1 MVTGIKKEKNNSDF
15 SKGSVWKHIA
25 SIAVPM
31 TIAQIVQMLYN
42 IVDRV
47 YIGHLAENSSYALAG
62 LGLTFPLITII
73 LAVTNLF
80 GMGGAPL
87 FSIARGR
94 GDSYKA
100 GKIMGNTFSM
110 LCIWGI
116 VLMVLCFIFMEPVL
130 YLFGASDKTYPFASE
145 YMIIYS
151 FGIPFSM
158 IATGMNGFINAQG
171 FAKSGMATVLVGA
184 VTNIMLDPLFIF
196 VFNMGVAGA
205 ALATII
211 SQMLS
216 AVWVIAFFRG
226 KRTMFKINKNDM
238 KIELSL
244 IKEIA
249 SLGTAGF
256 VMNAS
261 NGLVQVA
268 CNTTLKSS
276 GGDIY
281 VSIMTVLSS
290 LRDVISLPAMG
301 LTNASQPVLGYNYG
315 AEKFERVKAGIKFMT
330 ASGVIY
336 MLLIWLILFMFPGIF
351 MRIFTSDA
359 ELIKKGIP
367 ALHIYF
373 FGIFMMA
380 FQFSGQSTFVGLGF
394 SKHAVFFS
402 LLRKVFIVVPLTLI
416 LPNMFNL
423 GVKGVFMAEPVSNFI
438 GGTACFITMIFTLKK
453 NFNSKKQII

>member
-1 MVTGIKKEKNNSDF
+1 MRNIKTENNNSDF

-31 TIAQIVQMLYN
+31 TIAQVVQLLYN

-47 YIGHLAENSSYALAG
+47 YIGHLPENASYALAG

-94 GDSYKA
+94 GDNSRA
-100 GKIMGNTFSM
+100 ERIMGNTFAM
-110 LCIWGI
+110 LCIWGVI
-116 VLMVLCFIFMEPVL
+116 LMILCFVFMKPLL
-130 YLFGASDKTYPFASE
+130 YLFGTSDITYPYAAE
-145 YMIIYS
+145 YMMIYS

-184 VTNIMLDPLFIF
+184 VTNIILDPVFIF
-196 VFNMGVAGA
+196 IFNMGVAGA

-211 SQMLS
+211 SQFLS
-216 AVWVIAFFRG
+216 AVWVLSFFRG
-226 KRTMFKINKNDM
+226 RRTMFRLNKNDM
-238 KIELSL
+238 KIELPL
-244 IKEIA
+244 IKEIIG
-249 SLGTAGF
+249 LGTAGF

-261 NGLVQVA
+261 NGLVQIA
-268 CNTTLKSS
+268 CNTTLKST

-290 LRDVISLPAMG
+290 LRDVTSLPASG
-301 LTNASQPVLGYNYG
+301 LTNASQPVLGFNYG
-315 AEKFERVKAGIKFMT
+315 AGEYDRVKSGIKFT
-330 ASGVIY
+330 TISGVIF
-336 MLLIWLILFMFPGIF
+336 MLLIWFVLFMFPEAF
-351 MRIFTSDA
+351 MRIFTADTEIIS
-359 ELIKKGIP
+359 KGVP

-402 LLRKVFIVVPLTLI
+402 MLRKVIIVVPLTLI
-416 LPNMFNL
+416 LPHVMGL
-423 GVKGVFMAEPVSNFI
+423 GVNGVFLAEPISNFI
-438 GGTACFITMIFTLKK
+438 GGTACFVTMLFTVGHRLKT
-453 NFNSKKQII
+453 SK